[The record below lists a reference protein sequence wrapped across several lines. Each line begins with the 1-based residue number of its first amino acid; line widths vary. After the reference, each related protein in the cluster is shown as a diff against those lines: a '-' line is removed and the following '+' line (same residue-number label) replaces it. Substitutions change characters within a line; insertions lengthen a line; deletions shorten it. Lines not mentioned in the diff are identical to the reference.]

1 MCEQHQMLSCH
12 RPCVSLD
19 LRYVTAHGTGVSA
32 PAVASFVQEL
42 RSQQLQLPQGS
53 YLPGSLLADS
63 SASSS
68 NSPTGSPR

>member
-1 MCEQHQMLSCH
+1 MPVALLTPVCSN
-12 RPCVSLD
+12 S
-19 LRYVTAHGTGVSA
+19 RYVTAHGTAVSA

-42 RSQQLQLPQGS
+42 RSQQLQLPHGS

>member
-1 MCEQHQMLSCH
+1 M
-12 RPCVSLD
+12 
-19 LRYVTAHGTGVSA
+19 SA

-42 RSQQLQLPQGS
+42 RSQQLQLPHGS

-68 NSPTGSPR
+68 NSPTGSPRWDALRGESLVGRPGGMEIAELT